1 MDIEKEADFKFP
13 ISLPYG
19 FIEEVDLIKKEI
31 VVILKT
37 GLVYRLKPFSE
48 LKNIYQIILY
58 GFTYI
63 PFFTKNITEDEASN
77 YDSLAE
83 L

>member
-1 MDIEKEADFKFP
+1 M
-13 ISLPYG
+13 
-19 FIEEVDLIKKEI
+19 
-31 VVILKT
+31 
-37 GLVYRLKPFSE
+37 
-48 LKNIYQIILY
+48 YQIILY

-63 PFFTKNITEDEASN
+63 PFFTKNIAEDEASS